1 MLNNSSEEKSLNTLI
16 EEIKLELLSYINRRV
31 RLFKL
36 DAFEKISIS
45 ASGLGYG
52 LIILVIVAVI
62 LFFLLIGMAFFV
74 GELLKSL
81 AAGFGIMALFSL
93 LVLLIVVLCRKKI
106 KRSLLHTTIKFIRKV
121 EADEQQ

>member
-1 MLNNSSEEKSLNTLI
+1 MLSNSSEEKSLNTLI

-36 DAFEKISIS
+36 DAFEKVSIS

-52 LIILVIVAVI
+52 LIILVIVAAI

-74 GELLKSL
+74 GELLNSL

-93 LVLLIVVLCRKKI
+93 LVLLIVILCRKKI

-121 EADEQQ
+121 EADEQ